1 MMYFEPENSP
11 WGQVDHCETICPG
24 VYSVSTPGHG
34 GIMVRADRASE
45 ILSAS
50 ARRISFREHGYLC
63 FEEDCDAPVALREL
77 MDQGL
82 MDAPVNNH
90 FAPGEYSRIIDESLQ
105 RWHPKYWEDHKKGL
119 TAPRQKQPK
128 ERER

>member
-1 MMYFEPENSP
+1 
-11 WGQVDHCETICPG
+11 
-24 VYSVSTPGHG
+24 
-34 GIMVRADRASE
+34 MVRADRASE

-50 ARRISFREHGYLC
+50 ARRIGFREHGYLC

-77 MDQGL
+77 MDRGL

-105 RWHPKYWEDHKKGL
+105 RWHPKYRDDHEKGL
-119 TAPRQKQPK
+119 TTPKPKQSK
-128 ERER
+128 ECER

>member
-1 MMYFEPENSP
+1 MIYFEPEHSP

-24 VYSVSTPGHG
+24 VFSVSTPSLG
-34 GIMVRADRASE
+34 GIMIRYDRTVE
-45 ILSAS
+45 ILSPS
-50 ARRISFREHGYLC
+50 ACRIGLREHGYLC

-77 MDQGL
+77 MDRGL

-90 FAPGEYSRIIDESLQ
+90 FAPGEYSRIINESLQ
-105 RWHPKYWEDHKKGL
+105 CWHPDYWKAHEAGQ
-119 TAPRQKQPK
+119 TTPRQKQQK